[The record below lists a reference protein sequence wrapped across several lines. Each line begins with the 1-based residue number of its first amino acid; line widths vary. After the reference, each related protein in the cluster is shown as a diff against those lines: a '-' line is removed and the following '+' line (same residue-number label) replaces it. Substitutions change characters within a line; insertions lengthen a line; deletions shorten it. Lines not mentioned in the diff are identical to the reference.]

1 MNRKIKE
8 AIKAAFDAP
17 APVRKQEFLRNIPLQ
32 RMSIFSFMLSQAG
45 YIRKWV
51 PVLSLFIFALSLA
64 GACLWK
70 LDMLWIISAFMPL
83 LALSAVTENS
93 RSATYGMDELEM
105 SSRFSLRNV
114 VLARMGIMGV
124 LHLILLCLLMPLA
137 CVHSIFT
144 IMQVGVY
151 LLIPYLAADVTG
163 LWLVRN
169 IRGKEGLYACAGVS
183 VCISGMHCL
192 LRELLINILYMNYFE
207 WLIVSLIVLIILCIR
222 ETKKTVE
229 QTEELRWNLS

>member
-1 MNRKIKE
+1 MNRKVRE
-8 AIKAAFDAP
+8 AIKAAFEAP
-17 APVRKQEFLRNIPLQ
+17 DPIRKQEFLRSIPQ
-32 RMSIFSFMLSQAG
+32 RRMSIFSFMLSQAG

-51 PVLSLFIFALSLA
+51 PALSLFIFVLSLT
-64 GACLWK
+64 GACFWEI
-70 LDMLWIISAFMPL
+70 DMLWIISAFMPL

-114 VLARMGIMGV
+114 VLARMGIMGI
-124 LHLILLCLLMPLA
+124 LHLIMLCLLMPLA
-137 CVHSIFT
+137 YAHSIFT

-163 LWLVRN
+163 LWLIRN
-169 IRGKEGLYACAGVS
+169 IRGKEGLYACVGVS

-207 WLIVSLIVLIILCIR
+207 WLIVMLIVLIVLCIK
-222 ETKKTVE
+222 ETKKTLE

>member
-1 MNRKIKE
+1 MNRKMRE
-8 AIKAAFDAP
+8 AMKAAFEAP
-17 APVRKQEFLRNIPLQ
+17 APTRKREFLRNIPQ
-32 RMSIFSFMLSQAG
+32 RRMSIFSFMLSQAG
-45 YIRKWV
+45 YIRKQV
-51 PVLSLFIFALSLA
+51 IMLSLSIFIMSLA
-64 GACLWK
+64 GACFWK

-105 SSRFSLRNV
+105 ASRFSLRNV
-114 VLARMGIMGV
+114 VLARMGIMGI
-124 LHLILLCLLMPLA
+124 LHLIMLCLLMPLA
-137 CVHSIFT
+137 YIHSIFT

-151 LLIPYLAADVTG
+151 LLIPYLVTDVTG
-163 LWLVRN
+163 LWLIRN
-169 IRGKEGLYACAGVS
+169 MRGKEGLYACAGLS

-207 WLIVSLIVLIILCIR
+207 WLIVLLIVLFILCIK
-222 ETKKTVE
+222 ETKIMVQ